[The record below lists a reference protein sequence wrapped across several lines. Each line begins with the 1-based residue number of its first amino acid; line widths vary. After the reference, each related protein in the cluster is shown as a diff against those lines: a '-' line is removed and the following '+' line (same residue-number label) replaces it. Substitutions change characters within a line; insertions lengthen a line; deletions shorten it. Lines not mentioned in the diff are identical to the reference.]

1 MKKARE
7 MYYFILVTRR
17 VSRQI
22 QILLKFEK
30 TKRMGEEIY
39 VYIYIYMC
47 IPKIGFAR
55 SIGFHRVTAA
65 KFPRQM
71 LFHVIFLCHPTYT
84 SSRRIGFLIRELRAT
99 YSSCALA

>member
-39 VYIYIYMC
+39 V
-47 IPKIGFAR
+47 
-55 SIGFHRVTAA
+55 
-65 KFPRQM
+65 
-71 LFHVIFLCHPTYT
+71 
-84 SSRRIGFLIRELRAT
+84 
-99 YSSCALA
+99 